1 MRAASFT
8 CWALCW
14 ALGASLPVAAGPVA
28 DALARPA
35 LVLKNPRQAFVLSAA
50 RAGQQRVVVGERG
63 VILRQANERGP
74 WQQVASPV
82 STTLTTVRFADER
95 HGVAVGHGG
104 AVLVTRDGGQQW
116 TLQLDGR
123 RLARLA
129 LESAQAGTD
138 PVLLRDAERLVADGP
153 DKPFLDA
160 HMWDAQRLLVVG
172 AYGIAMASDNGG
184 GSWTSWMGRLP
195 NPRGNHLYAVRQRG
209 DRIVMAGEQGLALLS
224 VDAGRSFKAL
234 KTPYAGSWFTAEMLA
249 DDVYVLAGLR
259 GNAWMTRDAG
269 STWTQLANP
278 MPASIVASARDAQG
292 KAYFVNQAGFV
303 LALTEQGLRPVNK
316 TALPAATG
324 LLIDGRSWL
333 ALGAQGPLEL
343 TEQGERF

>member
-1 MRAASFT
+1 MS
-8 CWALCW
+8 WAL
-14 ALGASLPVAAGPVA
+14 AAGLPAAAGPVA
-28 DALARPA
+28 DALERPA
-35 LVLKNPRQAFVLSAA
+35 LVLKNPRNALVLSAA

-63 VILRQANERGP
+63 VILRQAEARGP

-82 STTLTTVRFADER
+82 STTLTTVRFADDR

-123 RLARLA
+123 RLAKLA
-129 LESAQAGTD
+129 LEAAQAGAD

-184 GSWTSWMGRLP
+184 VHWTSWMGRLP

-209 DRIVMAGEQGLALLS
+209 ERVLIAGEQGLALLS
-224 VDAGRSFKAL
+224 VDGGNSFKAL

-259 GNAWMTRDAG
+259 GNVWMTRDG
-269 STWTQLANP
+269 GGTWAQMANP

-292 KAYFVNQAGFV
+292 QALFVNQAGFV
-303 LALTEQGLRPVNK
+303 LALSEQGLRPVNK
-316 TALPAATG
+316 TAWPTPTG
-324 LLIDGRSWL
+324 VLIDGSTWL
-333 ALGAQGPLEL
+333 ALGAQGPIEL
-343 TEQGERF
+343 NEQGERF

>member
-1 MRAASFT
+1 MRAVVFM
-8 CWALCW
+8 CW
-14 ALGASLPVAAGPVA
+14 ALGASLPAAAGPVA
-28 DALARPA
+28 GALERPA

-63 VILRQANERGP
+63 VILRQAEAQGP

-82 STTLTTVRFADER
+82 STTLTTVRFVDER

-116 TLQLDGR
+116 SLQLDGR
-123 RLARLA
+123 RLAQLA
-129 LESAQAGTD
+129 VAAAQAGTD

-172 AYGIAMASDNGG
+172 AYGIAMASHNGG
-184 GSWTSWMGRLP
+184 ATWASWMDRLP

-209 DRIVMAGEQGLALLS
+209 DHILMAGEQGLALLS
-224 VDAGRSFKAL
+224 VDGGQSFKAL
-234 KTPYAGSWFTAEMLA
+234 KTPYAGSWFTADMLA

-259 GNAWMTRDAG
+259 GNAWITRDGG

-292 KAYFVNQAGFV
+292 KVFFVNQAGFV

-324 LLIDGRSWL
+324 LMIDGGSWL
-333 ALGAQGPLEL
+333 ALGAQGPMEL
-343 TEQGERF
+343 NEHGERF